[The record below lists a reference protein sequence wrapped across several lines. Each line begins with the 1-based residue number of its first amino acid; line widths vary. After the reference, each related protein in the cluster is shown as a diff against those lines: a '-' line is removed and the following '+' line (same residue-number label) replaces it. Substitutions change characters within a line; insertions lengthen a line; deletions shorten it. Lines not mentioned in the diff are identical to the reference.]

1 MKFIELIFDP
11 KEETEE
17 AFEARVAEAIAATGE
32 PAENVRVIVNEIVE
46 WQRPTV
52 DDIGHG

>member
-11 KEETEE
+11 KEETKE
-17 AFEARVAEAIAATGE
+17 AFDTRVAEAIAATGE

-52 DDIGHG
+52 DDIGHA